1 MLGWFGKRRKERQA
15 LEFMLKFIS
24 YNTRLTAVSAN
35 PETRQHHLHQQGAR
49 LHPIVPLAAGEN
61 YRSWLGGCP
70 HLPEPFSWPQRD
82 GKPLHFL
89 GQIDCAA
96 LPPDIWGG
104 LGPRTG
110 WLAFFVGM
118 AERICAEVIHAPQ
131 LGPKRTPPAKS
142 RFYFLPSMLGAVP
155 EVYDEIPHWPVDVVA
170 WADGAPD
177 PYQSIVK
184 NPALHPEIDLGQA
197 QFQPYD
203 WDTFLALLKTA
214 KASALHNIEF
224 NTQYLRSSLAR
235 TSLPK
240 PDLAVREQVLDAATQ
255 MRERFEKINKSRPFD
270 QDLWQPF
277 AQEVAAWRKAMGAA
291 HLEED
296 RHLSGKSRSLAFYA
310 DELLAVC
317 AGRLTRHPVVARKL
331 KRISERASVLSSDAE
346 LDALLKEVHKDN
358 PPDGM
363 IWPAFEKKFPEQWR
377 RRADELN
384 EMESVLYDAEV
395 ILRPVECRPPY
406 PNGSARGPWGG
417 SDPFGNSYPESWE
430 EAGQRVDRLV
440 GAAQDNLHRLSQQN
454 PDLAPRLQ
462 RCRDAIAANE
472 QIERSLA
479 ALVGKADVLRAAPFL
494 VTQWVDALTM
504 VQAPEIGERH
514 WTTEYDAVRYRLAAL
529 AYSRDPASLPD
540 TVRSYFEARWN
551 NDRNYEIA
559 SMGGLPHGW
568 SYDMLENVDTR
579 VMLLELP
586 TSNMFGWQWGDV
598 NNVVLSLPADELRGN
613 IYRGVRCDITN

>member
-1 MLGWFGKRRKERQA
+1 MRELFE
-15 LEFMLKFIS
+15 FIS
-24 YNTRLTAVSAN
+24 YNMRLTAVSAD
-35 PETRQHHLHQQGAR
+35 PETRQHHLHRRSAR
-49 LHPIVPLAAGEN
+49 LRPIVPLAAGED

-70 HLPEPFSWPQRD
+70 HLPDPFSWPQRD

-96 LPPDIWGG
+96 LPRGIWGG

-118 AERICAEVIHAPQ
+118 APGICAEVIHAPQ
-131 LGPKRTPPAKS
+131 LGPKRTPAAKS

-155 EVYDEIPHWPVDVVA
+155 EIYDEFPQWPVDVVA
-170 WADGAPD
+170 YADRDPD
-177 PYQSIVK
+177 PYQPLVK

-203 WDTFLALLKTA
+203 WETFLALLKTA
-214 KASALHNIEF
+214 KAAASHNIEF
-224 NTQYLRSSLAR
+224 NTRQLWSALAGA
-235 TSLPK
+235 SLPK
-240 PDLAVREQVLDAATQ
+240 PDVAVRERVLDAATQ
-255 MRERFEKINKSRPFD
+255 MRERFEKINNSRPFD

-277 AQEVAAWRKAMGAA
+277 AQEVAEWRKAMGAA

-296 RHLSGKSRSLAFYA
+296 RHLSSKCRSVAFYA
-310 DELLAVC
+310 DELLEVC
-317 AGRLTRHPVVARKL
+317 AVSLPRYPVVSKKL
-331 KRISERASVLSSDAE
+331 KHISERASFLVSSDAE
-346 LDALLKEVHKDN
+346 LNALCQEVHKDN

-363 IWPAFEKKFPEQWR
+363 IWHAFEKKFPEHWR

-384 EMESVLYDAEV
+384 EMYNAVCDAEV

-406 PNGSARGPWGG
+406 PNGEARRPWGG
-417 SDPFGNSYPESWE
+417 GDPFQNSYPESWE
-430 EAGQRVDRLV
+430 QARKLVDRFV
-440 GAAQDNLHRLSQQN
+440 GAAQDSLHRLSKQDS
-454 PDLAPRLQ
+454 DLAPRLQ
-462 RCRDAIAANE
+462 RYRDATAANE
-472 QIERSLA
+472 QIEQGLA
-479 ALVGKADVLRAAPFL
+479 ALISKADASRAAPFL
-494 VTQWVDALTM
+494 MTQWADAFAM
-504 VQAPEIGERH
+504 VQAPEIGQPH
-514 WTTEYDAVRYRLAAL
+514 WTSEYDAIRYKLAAL

-540 TVRSYFEARWN
+540 TVRSYFEARWK

-586 TSNMFGWQWGDV
+586 TSKMFGWQWGDV
-598 NNVVLSLPADELRGN
+598 NNVVLSLPVDELRRN
-613 IYRGVRCDITN
+613 IYRDIRCDITN